1 MLETAQPMTAEQF
14 ARLARIVHQ
23 DSGIALAETKKG
35 LLMARTNRRLRSL
48 KMSDY
53 SAYCDFL
60 ERPDG
65 VEERRHLLVAVTTNV
80 TAFFREAHHFEL
92 LSQQILPG
100 LVTAARRG
108 ARVRLWSAACSSG
121 EEPYS
126 MAMTVLDAFP
136 EAARHDVLIL
146 ATDIDPDIVARARA
160 AQYDAQALKGLD
172 AARRDRYFTRAGER
186 YMVRPEVQKL
196 VRFAELN
203 LHRDW
208 PFSGQFD
215 VILCRNVVIYFD
227 IPMRQQLWQ
236 KFARAL
242 QPNGCLMIGHSERID
257 GPAANMFQS
266 IGTTAYQLMRD
277 RIPMNQ

>member
-242 QPNGCLMIGHSERID
+242 RPNGCLMIGHSERID